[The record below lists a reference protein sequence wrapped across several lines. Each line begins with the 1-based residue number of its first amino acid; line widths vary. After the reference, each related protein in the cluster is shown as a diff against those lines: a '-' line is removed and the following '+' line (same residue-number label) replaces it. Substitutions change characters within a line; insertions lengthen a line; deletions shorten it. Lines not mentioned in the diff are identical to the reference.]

1 VEAARTEN
9 DTEVMRN
16 RIIAAAIAGL
26 AVAAALYAQP
36 SKSVW
41 DGVYTEEQEQ
51 RGFEVYDEECLSCH
65 GPNLE
70 GGEMA
75 PGLADGA
82 FKANWN
88 GLTVGDLY
96 ERIRESMPPDDPGRV
111 GRQQVADVL
120 AYILNANGMPAG
132 DKELVRRPEM
142 LKMIQFVSQKPE
154 P

>member
-1 VEAARTEN
+1 M
-9 DTEVMRN
+9 MRY
-16 RIIAAAIAGL
+16 RIVAAAIAGL
-26 AVAAALYAQP
+26 AVAAALCATLYALP
-36 SKSVW
+36 PKSVW
-41 DGVYTEEQEQ
+41 DGVYTEEQEI
-51 RGFEVYDEECLSCH
+51 RGVEVYEAECLECH

-120 AYILNANGMPAG
+120 AHILNANGMPAG

>member
-1 VEAARTEN
+1 
-9 DTEVMRN
+9 MRS
-16 RIIAAAIAGL
+16 RMLAAAIAGL
-26 AVAAALYAQP
+26 AAAAALYAQP
-36 SKSVW
+36 SKTVW

-51 RGFEVYDEECLSCH
+51 RGFEVYEQECLECH
-65 GPNLE
+65 GPSLE
-70 GGEMA
+70 GGEMS

-96 ERIRESMPPDDPGRV
+96 ERIRESMPPDDPERV

-120 AYILNANGMPAG
+120 AYILSANEMPAG

-142 LKMIQFVSQKPE
+142 LKMIQFLSQKPE

>member
-1 VEAARTEN
+1 
-9 DTEVMRN
+9 MRS
-16 RIIAAAIAGL
+16 RILAAAIAGL
-26 AVAAALYAQP
+26 ATAAALYAQP

-41 DGVYTEEQEQ
+41 DGVYAEEQEQ
-51 RGFEVYDEECLSCH
+51 RGFEVSEQECLFCH
-65 GPNLE
+65 GPSLE

-96 ERIRESMPPDDPGRV
+96 ERIRESMPPDDPERV
-111 GRQQVADVL
+111 GRQHVADVL
-120 AYILNANGMPAG
+120 AHILQANGMPAG
-132 DKELVRRPEM
+132 DTELGRHPEM
-142 LKMIQFVSQKPE
+142 LKMIQFVSYKPA